1 MRVGGDPGEQ
11 KELPSMVCQLPGD
24 FLTLDFHTNDF
35 GDLLASREDAKRRRK
50 TKAQTSH
57 KNWTTGSMRKST
69 CRFVS
74 QRGYGPYVKSFG
86 SPKQRSQKFLGSG
99 LLGGFA

>member
-1 MRVGGDPGEQ
+1 
-11 KELPSMVCQLPGD
+11 MVCQLPGD
-24 FLTLDFHTNDF
+24 FLTLDFHANDF

-57 KNWTTGSMRKST
+57 KNWTTGSMRNST
-69 CRFVS
+69 CRFES
-74 QRGYGPYVKSFG
+74 QRRYGPYVKSCG

>member
-1 MRVGGDPGEQ
+1 
-11 KELPSMVCQLPGD
+11 MVCQLPGD

-50 TKAQTSH
+50 TPRRKTRRRKTKAQTSH
-57 KNWTTGSMRKST
+57 KNWTTGSMRNST
-69 CRFVS
+69 CRFES
-74 QRGYGPYVKSFG
+74 QRRYGPYVKSFG

>member
-1 MRVGGDPGEQ
+1 
-11 KELPSMVCQLPGD
+11 MVCQLPGD

-50 TKAQTSH
+50 TPRRKTKAQTSH
-57 KNWTTGSMRKST
+57 KNWATGSMRKST

>member
-1 MRVGGDPGEQ
+1 
-11 KELPSMVCQLPGD
+11 MVCQLPGD

-50 TKAQTSH
+50 TPRRKTPRRKTKARTSH

>member
-1 MRVGGDPGEQ
+1 
-11 KELPSMVCQLPGD
+11 MVCQLPGD

-50 TKAQTSH
+50 TPRRKTKAQTSH

-74 QRGYGPYVKSFG
+74 QRGYGPYEKSLG
-86 SPKQRSQKFLGSG
+86 SPSSDHESFLAMDCLVASPEPRSDTQEL
-99 LLGGFA
+99 A

>member
-1 MRVGGDPGEQ
+1 
-11 KELPSMVCQLPGD
+11 MVCQLPGD

-50 TKAQTSH
+50 TPRRKTKAQTSH
-57 KNWTTGSMRKST
+57 KNRTTGSMRKST